1 MSDKKVEDTKINIK
15 SIQAN
20 SLYSVNNG
28 YKDAYLDCGKAVIN
42 NSLFSD
48 YMRKHGVTVNR
59 KGDSNDFVVMKFDYG
74 VKAEKVD
81 DKLLPG
87 LTAKDLREYYYA
99 HGAKVSKEVKDMEEP
114 KTISYKMLMR
124 SSGKAK
130 EGDCIFI
137 KEELHKNTLDYITMG
152 LWEKMSDDNAK
163 IVELSAYSTLI
174 TATAID
180 YIKIPLDS
188 IFVVEDE
195 NVSTIKNAVTVKSKN
210 VTYYKKNIIDY
221 DKIEEYINDLGFTF
235 YKMKRKKNPS
245 LKYIK
250 KSKKGLELN
259 GIKIEKYP
267 VKETSYTR
275 SECYVERNN
284 GSSEVTNTLWD
295 GMGLIDDSIF
305 PEDMNGY
312 IYCRSHFFKSCL
324 FRGDIQQYFKD
335 YYKEDYESTEIT
347 DMFGRK
353 MKVSDIKVIITENSL
368 KWIKFIDLMGGTLS
382 KAFRYYK
389 KFMEKHG
396 EKFAIVK
403 TAHSSKW
410 GEFQRSSYQING
422 SLPTTDEKTLKNI
435 AKESIDYCN
444 RLKISDKAF
453 LEYLRITGS
462 AKYSINNVLI
472 ALYEY
477 NEFFKYTQYFKEK
490 RTDIISRF
498 KKERL
503 QLGKLIQYGDNL
515 TICGNP
521 IALLM
526 KATGQNFM
534 NEPCFKRIEDGIQCY
549 TSRFKDGE
557 KLAAFRSPHNSPNNI
572 VHLEN
577 VYSDCIEKY
586 FSNLGDNI
594 IIING
599 IKTDVQQRLNGQDLD
614 SDAVYVTN
622 QKDMVDLARKA
633 YMEYPTIINGVE
645 AIENSGYTKDME
657 SYAEMDSSISSSQYA
672 IGRASNIA
680 QLALSYYF
688 HEGSNSQEL
697 KDVFIICS
705 VLAQVAIDSAKRR
718 FNIDVN
724 KELTRINN
732 LECMKHTPRYPRFYA
747 EIQGLKQRKSKKK
760 RVKIDE
766 KDIGDFNCPMDIIY
780 RTVYDNVIDLRKCK
794 FINTSTVCF
803 KKVFDYQLERVKNRD
818 RKQHIKIISIVNEYD
833 KAIKEYD
840 IEDEDFHEKVIRE
853 FEVCRSKLNRLT
865 IKSDTMY
872 SLIAYA
878 FHSGGSICDKLLTV
892 LYDKDPIAFLS
903 CFKKSTKV
911 PRKSEKDAYLQGI
924 PISTYEEGHERN
936 VS

>member
-335 YYKEDYESTEIT
+335 YYKED
-347 DMFGRK
+347 
-353 MKVSDIKVIITENSL
+353 
-368 KWIKFIDLMGGTLS
+368 
-382 KAFRYYK
+382 
-389 KFMEKHG
+389 
-396 EKFAIVK
+396 
-403 TAHSSKW
+403 
-410 GEFQRSSYQING
+410 
-422 SLPTTDEKTLKNI
+422 
-435 AKESIDYCN
+435 
-444 RLKISDKAF
+444 
-453 LEYLRITGS
+453 
-462 AKYSINNVLI
+462 
-472 ALYEY
+472 
-477 NEFFKYTQYFKEK
+477 
-490 RTDIISRF
+490 
-498 KKERL
+498 
-503 QLGKLIQYGDNL
+503 
-515 TICGNP
+515 
-521 IALLM
+521 
-526 KATGQNFM
+526 
-534 NEPCFKRIEDGIQCY
+534 
-549 TSRFKDGE
+549 
-557 KLAAFRSPHNSPNNI
+557 
-572 VHLEN
+572 
-577 VYSDCIEKY
+577 
-586 FSNLGDNI
+586 
-594 IIING
+594 
-599 IKTDVQQRLNGQDLD
+599 
-614 SDAVYVTN
+614 
-622 QKDMVDLARKA
+622 
-633 YMEYPTIINGVE
+633 
-645 AIENSGYTKDME
+645 
-657 SYAEMDSSISSSQYA
+657 
-672 IGRASNIA
+672 
-680 QLALSYYF
+680 
-688 HEGSNSQEL
+688 
-697 KDVFIICS
+697 
-705 VLAQVAIDSAKRR
+705 
-718 FNIDVN
+718 
-724 KELTRINN
+724 
-732 LECMKHTPRYPRFYA
+732 
-747 EIQGLKQRKSKKK
+747 
-760 RVKIDE
+760 
-766 KDIGDFNCPMDIIY
+766 
-780 RTVYDNVIDLRKCK
+780 
-794 FINTSTVCF
+794 
-803 KKVFDYQLERVKNRD
+803 
-818 RKQHIKIISIVNEYD
+818 
-833 KAIKEYD
+833 
-840 IEDEDFHEKVIRE
+840 
-853 FEVCRSKLNRLT
+853 
-865 IKSDTMY
+865 
-872 SLIAYA
+872 
-878 FHSGGSICDKLLTV
+878 
-892 LYDKDPIAFLS
+892 
-903 CFKKSTKV
+903 
-911 PRKSEKDAYLQGI
+911 
-924 PISTYEEGHERN
+924 
-936 VS
+936 